1 MFLFI
6 NSFFEN
12 SRWWYGSSVILGELY
27 RQWVGKLLK
36 TFTNIYLRRWG
47 ELFLGKKNID
57 YHK

>member
-27 RQWVGKLLK
+27 RQWVGKLL
-36 TFTNIYLRRWG
+36 NIYLRRWG